1 MYFDDVSVCLSAGNG
16 GDGCMSFRREKYI
29 PYGGPDGGDGGRGG
43 KIILRGSENVSDLT
57 RYKFKPN
64 WEAGNG
70 FKGMG
75 SNKYGKKGAD
85 LFLPVPLGTQVF
97 NENSKDLVAE
107 ILENKEEVV
116 LLNGGDGGLGNL
128 HFKSST
134 NQAPRQFT
142 EGTVGQEGTFRL
154 VLKTIADVGLVGFP
168 NAGKSSLISLITKA
182 HPKTA
187 PYPFTTLQP
196 NVGILEYPEYHDRLK
211 VADIPGLIEG
221 ASKNRGL
228 GHRFLKHIERCSVL
242 IFLIDMSAHEGRR
255 PSKDY
260 LCLRKELGNYCS
272 DFLEK
277 PSLVVANKMDEPTAQ
292 ENLDEFQ
299 QDLSIKTLAIS
310 CLSEE
315 GIDELKETLYSGVRD
330 NSLKYQ

>member
-1 MYFDDVSVCLSAGNG
+1 MFFDDVSVFLSAGNG

-29 PYGGPDGGDGGRGG
+29 PHGGPDGGDGGRGG
-43 KIILRGSENVSDLT
+43 KVILRGSENLSDLT

-64 WEAGNG
+64 WQAGNG
-70 FKGMG
+70 TKGMG
-75 SNKYGKKGAD
+75 SGKYGKKGAD

-97 NENSKDLVAE
+97 NENSEKLVIE
-107 ILENKEEVV
+107 ILKNQEEVV
-116 LLNGGDGGLGNL
+116 LLGGGNGGLGNL

-142 EGTVGQEGTFRL
+142 EGTLGQRGAFRL

-196 NVGILEYPEYHDRLK
+196 NVGILTYPTYHDRLQI
-211 VADIPGLIEG
+211 ADIPGLIEG
-221 ASKNRGL
+221 ASQNKGL
-228 GHRFLKHIERCSVL
+228 GHRFLKHVERCSL
-242 IFLIDMSAHEGRR
+242 LLFLIDMSGQEGRE
-255 PSKDY
+255 PLNDY
-260 LCLRKELGNYCS
+260 LCLKKELGNYCRA
-272 DFLEK
+272 FLKK
-277 PSLVVANKMDEPTAQ
+277 PSLVVANKMDELNAE
-292 ENLDEFQ
+292 ENRNKFQ
-299 QDLSIKTLAIS
+299 RVLGINPLPIS

-315 GIDELKETLYSGVRD
+315 GIHSLKETLYRKIRN
-330 NSLKYQ
+330 NSPQP

>member
-1 MYFDDVSVCLSAGNG
+1 MYFDDVSVILSAGDG

-29 PYGGPDGGDGGRGG
+29 PHGGPDGGDGGRGG
-43 KIILRGSENVSDLT
+43 KIILQGSENISDLT

-70 FKGMG
+70 SKGMG

-97 NENSKDLVAE
+97 KENSDNLVVE
-107 ILENKEEVV
+107 ILKNQEDVV
-116 LLNGGDGGLGNL
+116 LLNGGNGGLGNL

-142 EGTVGQEGTFRL
+142 EGTPGQRGSFRL

-187 PYPFTTLQP
+187 PYPFTTIQP
-196 NVGILEYPEYHDRLK
+196 NVGILSYPEYHDRLK

-221 ASKNRGL
+221 ASENKGL

-242 IFLIDMSAHEGRR
+242 LFLIDITGQEGRT
-255 PSKDY
+255 PSNDY
-260 LCLRKELGNYCS
+260 LCLKKELGNYCS
-272 DFLEK
+272 AFLEK
-277 PSLVVANKMDEPTAQ
+277 PSIVVANKMDEPIAQ
-292 ENLDEFQ
+292 KNLNEFQ
-299 QDLSIKTLAIS
+299 QELGIETLPIS

-315 GIDELKETLYSGVRD
+315 GIKELKENLYRRVREPRS
-330 NSLKYQ
+330 NS